1 MKRDS
6 IEWMVTTV
14 VMFFHCSCL
23 LKPQTQPLVCKT
35 VNVDS
40 FRAVGSER
48 AANERHQM
56 SF

>member
-23 LKPQTQPLVCKT
+23 LKPQTQPLVFQT

-40 FRAVGSER
+40 FRAVGSEKTV
-48 AANERHQM
+48 NERHQM